1 MIKLIIPGDPT
12 PQARVRIF
20 MRGHKVHT
28 YDPQGAFK
36 NELRRVVTDQLDD
49 MY

>member
-1 MIKLIIPGDPT
+1 MLKLVLKGDPV

-20 MRGHKVHT
+20 KRGHKVMT

-36 NELRRVVTDQLDD
+36 KFLKDQVKDQLEEIE
-49 MY
+49 

>member
-1 MIKLIIPGDPT
+1 MLTLTLKGDPV

-20 MRGHKVHT
+20 KRGHKVMT

-36 NELRRVVTDQLDD
+36 KELKDQIRDQFEESL
-49 MY
+49 